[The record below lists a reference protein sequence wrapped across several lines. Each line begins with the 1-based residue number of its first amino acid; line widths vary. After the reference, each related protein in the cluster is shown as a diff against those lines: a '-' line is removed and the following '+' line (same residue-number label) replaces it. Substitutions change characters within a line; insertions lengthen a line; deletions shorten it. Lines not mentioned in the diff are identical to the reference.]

1 MEEIEI
7 RTSPNGKVYYS
18 VNGGDERKL
27 TKFSTEI
34 HPLLSVV
41 EERFPVCYAR
51 LAELYQAS
59 KNKGTMNDRTFKM
72 LERFVRC
79 HFGEHDLLTADIE
92 GRKLHFEEVKC
103 PLRGGF
109 CPDENVICKPKS
121 VVNLSPEE
129 ARAAKLYVDGYTC
142 KEIAK
147 ELGKNLNTIKVQL
160 FRIKQ
165 KLGVKDCRGIIKHL
179 QLMNF

>member
-1 MEEIEI
+1 MEDIEFH
-7 RTSPNGKVYYS
+7 TSPNGKVYYS

-34 HPLLSVV
+34 HPLLSIV
-41 EERFPVCYAR
+41 EERYPVCYAR

-72 LERFVRC
+72 LERFIRC
-79 HFGEHDLLTADIE
+79 NFGEHDLLTSDIE

-129 ARAAKLYVDGYTC
+129 TRAAKLYVDGYTC
-142 KEIAK
+142 EEIAK
-147 ELGKNLNTIKVQL
+147 KLDKSPNTIKVQL
-160 FRIKQ
+160 FRIKR
-165 KLGVKDCRGIIKHL
+165 KLGVKDCRSIIKCLHEL
-179 QLMNF
+179 NY